1 MIHNIFFV
9 ICISGYHYG
18 GASSRGM
25 FVAWVSLDRID
36 VAAGRENWG
45 LKS

>member
-18 GASSRGM
+18 GASEWSM
-25 FVAWVSLDRID
+25 FVNWVRLDRID
-36 VAAGRENWG
+36 VAAGRRNWG
-45 LKS
+45 LN